1 MGNHPSHQRLCSRLL
16 FKAPSSFG
24 AILEFHA
31 PLQEAGSRL
40 CSPAWEVADTSV
52 SRKSWL
58 EPEVGAEREEKT
70 FLIIRLG

>member
-1 MGNHPSHQRLCSRLL
+1 MLPFRKLAL
-16 FKAPSSFG
+16 
-24 AILEFHA
+24 
-31 PLQEAGSRL
+31 GSV
-40 CSPAWEVADTSV
+40 PQAWEVADTSV